1 MRPAIR
7 AVLATLAVLASCA
20 HQPTGGAQQDAGDAG
35 TQVDRMVG
43 DCRFIDVGNG
53 VTRIE
58 PVRDG
63 GICDALGGLGRGQG
77 LAPRE

>member
-1 MRPAIR
+1 
-7 AVLATLAVLASCA
+7 
-20 HQPTGGAQQDAGDAG
+20 
-35 TQVDRMVG
+35 MVG